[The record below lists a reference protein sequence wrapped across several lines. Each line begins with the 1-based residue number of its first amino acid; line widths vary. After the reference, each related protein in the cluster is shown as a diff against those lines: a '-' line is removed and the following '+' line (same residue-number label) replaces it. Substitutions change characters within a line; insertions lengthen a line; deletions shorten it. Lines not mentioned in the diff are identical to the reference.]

1 MRFMQMQVLP
11 KDFNTNRS
19 KCFEAESCRKD
30 CREVA
35 SFIHVGKGVMK
46 PPFPTTNRS
55 LFVSLKFCP
64 PIPATSPDSPS
75 LPKRG
80 RGSPERTTRRCRI
93 GGPCYPPV
101 RRPCPESQN
110 KIP

>member
-19 KCFEAESCRKD
+19 KCFEAESCTKD
-30 CREVA
+30 CGEVA

-64 PIPATSPDSPS
+64 PIPATPSDSPS
-75 LPKRG
+75 LPTRG
-80 RGSPERTTRRCRI
+80 RDSPECTTRRCRI
-93 GGPCYPPV
+93 EGSCYPSA
-101 RRPCPESQN
+101 RRPCHENQKQIS
-110 KIP
+110 